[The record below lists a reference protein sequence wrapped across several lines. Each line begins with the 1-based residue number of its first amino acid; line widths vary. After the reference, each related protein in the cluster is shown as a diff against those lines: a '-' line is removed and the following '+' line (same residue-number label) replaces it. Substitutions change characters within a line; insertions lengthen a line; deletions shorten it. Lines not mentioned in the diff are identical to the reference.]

1 MSLVCEGVKLSNG
14 IVNAWWG
21 IEIKLWFL
29 QILKMV
35 EINWVKTMNSYES
48 SVKSINYNMYAILDS
63 YCFFS
68 YEST

>member
-1 MSLVCEGVKLSNG
+1 MD
-14 IVNAWWG
+14 
-21 IEIKLWFL
+21 
-29 QILKMV
+29 
-35 EINWVKTMNSYES
+35 EINCVKTMNSYDS